1 MTLSFILTHNFDNFL
16 IKIDSSEYVIQFLLR
31 LDLFQMKIRRRKEN
45 TSDVKKKANIVAFSS
60 IKPYAAKNI
69 TFQVFIQRSVY

>member
-1 MTLSFILTHNFDNFL
+1 MTLSFILTYNFDNFL

-45 TSDVKKKANIVAFSS
+45 TSDVKKKQIL
-60 IKPYAAKNI
+60 
-69 TFQVFIQRSVY
+69 